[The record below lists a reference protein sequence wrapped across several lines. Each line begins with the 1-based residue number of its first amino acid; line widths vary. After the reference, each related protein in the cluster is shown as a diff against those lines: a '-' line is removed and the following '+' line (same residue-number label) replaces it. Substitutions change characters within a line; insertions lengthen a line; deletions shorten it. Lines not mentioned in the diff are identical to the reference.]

1 MTVRAHFAL
10 LHAVLILCGFAVVPA
25 SALAHAGTGPHGGPV
40 TDAGPYYVELI
51 LKDGQLR
58 LFAFDDKSDA
68 PVSAKSAHGTATV
81 LIGDKKQTVE
91 LEPVSGPDDNLL
103 GGSLAAA
110 GPGARIVIIL
120 RFPGQPSM
128 IARFVI

>member
-1 MTVRAHFAL
+1 MTRRFAL
-10 LHAVLILCGFAVVPA
+10 LHAVMILCWFMVAPV
-25 SALAHAGTGPHGGPV
+25 SALAHGGTGPHGGPV

-68 PVSAKSAHGTATV
+68 PVSAKSARGTATI
-81 LIGDKKQTVE
+81 LIGDKKETVE

-103 GGSLAAA
+103 GGAFAAA
-110 GPGARIVIIL
+110 GPGTRIVVIL
-120 RFPGQPSM
+120 RFPGQPSI
-128 IARFVI
+128 IARFAI